1 VAAEQFAARVSGATE
16 GVTRS
21 GEQTVFAGSAAR
33 DSAPV
38 TTQAAGRPSEEAASP
53 AARSGTGDVWSG
65 FAARPSA
72 SLSTAGAAAA
82 PQSGGL
88 GSQAIGM
95 AAVGLGLAGLA
106 GGFVVAA
113 VRRQRVH
120 AGRSSGR
127 NES

>member
-1 VAAEQFAARVSGATE
+1 VAAGQFAARVSGATE

-38 TTQAAGRPSEEAASP
+38 TTQAAGRPTDAASP

-65 FAARPSA
+65 FAARTSA
-72 SLSTAGAAAA
+72 SLSTANAAAA